1 VRSFKKGERVRKRKK
16 SDAGQAVLEYVIL
29 LGITVGI
36 VVAFTR
42 NLMQG
47 VDQAIPKWGRKFE
60 IQLRAGAAPASLWD
74 KGKESGGRGNR

>member
-1 VRSFKKGERVRKRKK
+1 MRSWITGARLRKRERNE
-16 SDAGQAVLEYVIL
+16 SGQAVLEYVIL

-42 NLMQG
+42 NLMAG
-47 VDQAIPKWGRKFE
+47 VDKAIPKWGRNLE

-74 KGKESGGRGNR
+74 KGKETGGRGNR